1 MTTVTR
7 AARVAAPLVV
17 AAIAI
22 VLTRP
27 TMLPGL
33 GFWDTAEFQT
43 VGPLLGTAHPT
54 GFPAYVVLG
63 WLSSILLLPFGDPAL
78 RMNLLSVL
86 LVAAAAGLTVVLVRL
101 LTGWTAI
108 AVAAGIGL
116 VSAPIAWKIATRA
129 DPHALHLALLALL
142 LVCLVAWAREH
153 RDAGRERWLL
163 AASVV
168 YGVSLANHSLT
179 LLLAPAV
186 GLYVLAVYPRIV
198 LRGRLIVACALL
210 VAGSAALLYLELPLR
225 AGLFRAPLVYGTP
238 NTFDGFRY
246 IVLAEQFQG
255 SLSDPFD
262 DLPKKFATLVELTD
276 AQFGFLTPFIPAAL
290 LATVVSAPRYALLSG
305 LATLIT
311 CFFNASYA
319 NADISRYYL
328 GPLLFAWT
336 WLAILAGVALNWIAT
351 GGPAPEAPPATE
363 SEPESSR
370 APRLP
375 VPAVLG
381 LVVGALLLAPTLAA
395 LPGREKLVDVSK
407 DDGARRWVESVV
419 TALQPDAVVVSWWS
433 YSTPLWYVQ
442 RVEQRRWDITIDD
455 DRTRL
460 DEHLGEVRDVIDA
473 HLGRQPVYVVVRGD
487 GEMRDIRARYALAAV
502 DGTGNSLFIVTG
514 LAGSA
519 P

>member
-1 MTTVTR
+1 MTTATR
-7 AARVAAPLVV
+7 VARIAAPLVV
-17 AAIAI
+17 AAIAV
-22 VLTRP
+22 VLTRR

-33 GFWDTAEFQT
+33 GYWDTAEFQT

-108 AVAAGIGL
+108 GVAAGVGL

-142 LVCLVAWAREH
+142 LVFLVAWAREH
-153 RDAGRERWLL
+153 RENGRERWLL

-198 LRGRLIVACALL
+198 LRGRLIAACALL

-276 AQFGFLTPFIPAAL
+276 QQFGFLTPFIPAAL

-336 WLAILAGVALNWIAT
+336 WLAILAGVALNWIT
-351 GGPAPEAPPATE
+351 KGEPA
-363 SEPESSR
+363 SESSG
-370 APRLP
+370 ASRLAL
-375 VPAVLG
+375 PAVLG
-381 LVVGALLLAPTLAA
+381 LVVGAVLLAPTLAA
-395 LPGREKLVDVSK
+395 LPDREKLVDVSK
-407 DDGARRWVESVV
+407 DSGARQWVEGVV
-419 TALQPDAVVVSWWS
+419 TALQPNAVVVSWWS

-442 RVEQRRWDITIDD
+442 RVEQRRPDITIDD

-473 HLGRQPVYVVVRGD
+473 HLGREPVYVVVRGE

-514 LAGSA
+514 RAGA
-519 P
+519 VP

>member
-1 MTTVTR
+1 MTSATR
-7 AARVAAPLVV
+7 AARITAPLVV
-17 AAIAI
+17 AAVAM
-22 VLTRP
+22 VLARRA
-27 TMLPGL
+27 MLPGL

-63 WLSSILLLPFGDPAL
+63 WLSSIVLQPFGDPAL

-108 AVAAGIGL
+108 GVAAGIGL

-142 LVCLVAWAREH
+142 LVCLVAWARE
-153 RDAGRERWLL
+153 RRGTGRNRWLL

-186 GLYVLAVYPRIV
+186 GLYVIAVYPRII
-198 LRGRLIVACALL
+198 LRGRLIAACALL
-210 VAGSAALLYLELPLR
+210 VAGSATLLYLELPLR

-238 NTFDGFRY
+238 DTFDGFRY

-255 SLSDPFD
+255 SLGDPFD
-262 DLPKKFATLVELTD
+262 DLPKKFGTLVELTD
-276 AQFGFLTPFIPAAL
+276 QQFGFLTPFIPAAL

-336 WLAILAGVALNWIAT
+336 WLAILAGVGLNWIT
-351 GGPAPEAPPATE
+351 QGQPAPDERPPTE
-363 SEPESSR
+363 SPGWS
-370 APRLP
+370 RLP
-375 VPAVLG
+375 VPALLG
-381 LVVGALLLAPTLAA
+381 LVVGGLLLAPTLAA
-395 LPGREKLVDVSK
+395 LPDRATLVDVSK
-407 DDGARRWVESVV
+407 DTGARRWVEDAVA
-419 TALQPDAVVVSWWS
+419 ALQPNAVVVSWWS

-442 RVEQRRWDITIDD
+442 RVEHRRPDITIAD

-460 DEHLGEVRDVIDA
+460 DEHLGDVPDVIDA
-473 HLGRQPVYVVVRGD
+473 HLGREPVYIVVRGD
-487 GEMRDIRARYALAAV
+487 GEMRAIRERYALAAV
-502 DGTGNSLFIVTG
+502 QGTGNSLFIVTG
-514 LAGSA
+514 RVGSA